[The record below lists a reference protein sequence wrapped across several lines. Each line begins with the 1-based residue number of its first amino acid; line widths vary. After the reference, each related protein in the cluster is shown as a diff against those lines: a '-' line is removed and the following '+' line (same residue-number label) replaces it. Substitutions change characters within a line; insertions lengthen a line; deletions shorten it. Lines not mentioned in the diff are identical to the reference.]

1 MEGYIVYG
9 LWLLFLATIVFGI
22 IKLLDLFVVDDNYEE
37 CPLGNDCAIETTKK
51 KEMNKRVQ
59 SKIKG
64 VSKKKIPGSDGVI
77 HTDEYYDTERNR

>member
-22 IKLLDLFVVDDNYEE
+22 IKVLDFFVDDNYEE
-37 CPLGNDCAIETTKK
+37 CPLGKDCAIETTKT

-59 SKIKG
+59 SKLRKKG
-64 VSKKKIPGSDGVI
+64 PDSDGVD
-77 HTDEYYDTERNR
+77 HTEEYYDTERNR

>member
-9 LWLLFLATIVFGI
+9 LWLLFLATIVIGI
-22 IKLLDLFVVDDNYEE
+22 IKALDFFVGDDDYEE

-59 SKIKG
+59 SKLRKKG
-64 VSKKKIPGSDGVI
+64 QDSDGVI
-77 HTDEYYDTERNR
+77 HTEEYYDTERNK

>member
-22 IKLLDLFVVDDNYEE
+22 IKLLDLFVDDDYEE

-59 SKIKG
+59 SKLRKKG
-64 VSKKKIPGSDGVI
+64 QDSDGVI
-77 HTDEYYDTERNR
+77 HTEEYYDTERNK

>member
-22 IKLLDLFVVDDNYEE
+22 IKVLDLFVDDSPEE

-59 SKIKG
+59 SKLRKKG
-64 VSKKKIPGSDGVI
+64 TASDGVT
-77 HTDEYYDTERNR
+77 HTEEYYDTERNR